1 MSNKVNVSTTANKVT
16 ITPQENTGV
25 SIGTTNTPITVNQG
39 STSVVQ
45 IQAPGVKG
53 NTGPT
58 GPIGPQ
64 GPAQDTGSLLTTAS
78 YSNPNLTLTKG
89 DGSTFNVGISTTT
102 PTLAEV
108 TAQGSST
115 TTAITASIISAS
127 GDIVA
132 TNVTA
137 SGDISSSGDL
147 YGKNI
152 ILPDTSKIGWATTN
166 AANNIYFSG
175 KSGILTIFSGSTFTP
190 ASVPKIQIDVSNA
203 SLTSSGNI
211 TANII
216 SASRFE
222 GGGIDGRNT
231 TVKFTAPLTA
241 SIISASGNITA
252 NNITASGNISSSG
265 TVRGSNVTA
274 TNATDITSL
283 KTKTPFLF
291 TLQTSSTQGPTIFS
305 ESIAGFTPDGTI
317 GGGTVGVLYFSSQ
330 SANGVK
336 MTGADP
342 SRNPTD
348 SGQYF
353 EDVGSQITLISTSS
367 GKFVRIKVAEV
378 TSKVQQ
384 FQYNFLQGIMITG
397 SGGYPDQGD
406 TVEMIWDNSAGV
418 GTIQGTGVTNA
429 DPTINKI
436 EIAYRTS
443 SGIYAP
449 NIAAQFGDE
458 SPVSAASTIYAIPF
472 ISKSADLIINSI
484 TASNISSSN
493 ITLKQNGTIKDITGN
508 SELKF
513 SSTAISAD
521 TAVANFTVSTRT
533 NFLGNANVGINP
545 PTVST
550 VAPEKLTVGGN
561 ISASGNFTL
570 EGNITASNNITASGT
585 GSFGYMFLPNL
596 PTSDPGIAGAV
607 FRTGNDLKISTG

>member
-1 MSNKVNVSTTANKVT
+1 MEEMIN
-16 ITPQENTGV
+16 
-25 SIGTTNTPITVNQG
+25 
-39 STSVVQ
+39 
-45 IQAPGVKG
+45 
-53 NTGPT
+53 
-58 GPIGPQ
+58 
-64 GPAQDTGSLLTTAS
+64 
-78 YSNPNLTLTKG
+78 NPNPTERLT
-89 DGSTFNVGISTTT
+89 V
-102 PTLAEV
+102 
-108 TAQGSST
+108 
-115 TTAITASIISAS
+115 
-127 GDIVA
+127 
-132 TNVTA
+132 
-137 SGDISSSGDL
+137 
-147 YGKNI
+147 
-152 ILPDTSKIGWATTN
+152 
-166 AANNIYFSG
+166 
-175 KSGILTIFSGSTFTP
+175 
-190 ASVPKIQIDVSNA
+190 
-203 SLTSSGNI
+203 
-211 TANII
+211 
-216 SASRFE
+216 
-222 GGGIDGRNT
+222 
-231 TVKFTAPLTA
+231 
-241 SIISASGNITA
+241 
-252 NNITASGNISSSG
+252 SGNISSSG

-429 DPTINKI
+429 DTTINKI

-449 NIAAQFGDE
+449 NLLASLGDE

-472 ISKSADLIINSI
+472 ISKSADLTLNSL
-484 TASNISSSN
+484 TTVGNVSSS
-493 ITLKQNGTIKDITGN
+493 
-508 SELKF
+508 
-513 SSTAISAD
+513 A
-521 TAVANFTVSTRT
+521 
-533 NFLGNANVGINP
+533 
-545 PTVST
+545 
-550 VAPEKLTVGGN
+550 
-561 ISASGNFTL
+561 
-570 EGNITASNNITASGT
+570 GT
-585 GSFGYMFLPNL
+585 GSFGYILLPNL
-596 PTSDPGIAGAV
+596 PTSDPGVAGAV
-607 FRTGNDLKISTG
+607 FRSGNDLKISTG